1 MYSWMPSKVDE
12 FLDWK
17 WSQIEP
23 IFINLQGQQL
33 DDKNIEIWLD
43 EWSEISKIL
52 DEIHWRLYDA
62 TTVDTSDEAAEERF
76 TRFLDEIRPKARA
89 ADQGLKEKLLSSGI
103 NPDGYQ
109 VALRNLQAQSGIFRE
124 ENQALLSEE
133 KKLVVEYDKI
143 IGAQMVDW
151 DGEQIPLLQLQPI
164 YEDED
169 RERREKAWRLSAT
182 RQSEDRRALNEL
194 YRQFLVL
201 RQSIAANAGLDNYRA
216 YRWQELL
223 RFDYSPEDCYQFH
236 QAIESTAVPAAQE
249 IYDKRRNRLGL
260 NKLRPWDLAVDP
272 EGRPALKPFRTT
284 RELVEKS
291 AKIFSQ
297 VEADFGKYFQLMS
310 EEKLL
315 DLDNRENK
323 APGGYCTYYCY
334 SQRPFIFMNSVG
346 IHEDVQNSFA

>member
-1 MYSWMPSKVDE
+1 MYSWMPGKVDE

-33 DDKNIEIWLD
+33 GDKNIETWLD

-62 TTVDTSDEAAEERF
+62 TTVDTSDEAAEEKF

-89 ADQGLKEKLLSSGI
+89 AEQGLKEKLLSSGI

-109 VALRNLQAQSGIFRE
+109 VALRDLQAQSDIFRE

-151 DGEQIPLLQLQPI
+151 DGEQIPLLQLQPV
-164 YEDED
+164 YEDVD

-182 RQSEDRRALNEL
+182 RQLEDRRALNEL

-216 YRWQELL
+216 YRWQELR

-236 QAIESTAVPAAQE
+236 QAIESIAVPAAQE
-249 IYDKRRNRLGL
+249 IYDKRRHRLGL
-260 NKLRPWDLAVDP
+260 NRAATM
-272 EGRPALKPFRTT
+272 G
-284 RELVEKS
+284 S
-291 AKIFSQ
+291 
-297 VEADFGKYFQLMS
+297 
-310 EEKLL
+310 
-315 DLDNRENK
+315 
-323 APGGYCTYYCY
+323 CC
-334 SQRPFIFMNSVG
+334 
-346 IHEDVQNSFA
+346 